1 MFGPTMSS
9 TRIADAH
16 RAEHT
21 GHTARIHQIQLDR
34 TDPAAPVPTL
44 THRLMTVRRL
54 AADRLTDIGHAAK
67 AAYQRPAIT
76 HSTGSQSR

>member
-1 MFGPTMSS
+1 MTS

-16 RAEHT
+16 RVEHT

-34 TDPAAPVPTL
+34 TDPVPTL

-54 AADRLTDIGHAAK
+54 AAERLADIGHAAQGV
-67 AAYQRPAIT
+67 YQRPAIS
-76 HSTGSQSR
+76 HSASGQPR